1 MKQKSNINPRKELL
15 SLMRGFFATPLIV
28 AMANS
33 GVIQKILEKKK
44 VKINDFNLISN
55 KNFLHNVFTYFETL
69 GLLKKKNFYFSLTK
83 LGYSI
88 FKRVGSFY
96 LLHSYRSFIN
106 NSDHILK
113 DKSFK
118 PSCDRKENVIGSGL
132 TNGKKFFP
140 VAIDEIKKKNYDL
153 IVDIGCG
160 NGEFLKRCSEINPQ
174 SKYIAVDLSNKAL
187 KEAKIKLKKNNSKL
201 DVKYFKCNGSDVE
214 KWSAFVNKET
224 QEIKNPKILITM
236 WYLIH
241 EISNNKIGT
250 VIKFLNNINKKITN
264 VEIIIGEI
272 LKINPSKLLH
282 GKDTSIMPEFLFFHE
297 ISGQGVL
304 SKNDYE
310 KIEKKINYRSGKK
323 YYFDYV
329 NYKKSKTPSAMVW
342 YLKKK

>member
-1 MKQKSNINPRKELL
+1 MKQKSNINPRQELL

-28 AMANS
+28 AMANN
-33 GVIQKILEKKK
+33 GVIQKILKKKK
-44 VKINDFNLISN
+44 VKLKDFNSISN
-55 KNFLHNVFTYFETL
+55 KKFLYNVFIYFQTL
-69 GLLKKKNFYFSLTK
+69 GLLKKNKIYFSLTN
-83 LGYSI
+83 LGNSI
-88 FKRVGSFY
+88 FKRIGSFY
-96 LLHSYRSFIN
+96 LLHSYRNFIN
-106 NSDHILK
+106 NTDKILK
-113 DKSFK
+113 DKSLK

-160 NGEFLKRCSEINPQ
+160 NGEFLKKCSEINPH

-187 KEAKIKLKKNNSKL
+187 KEAKIKLKKNNSRL

-214 KWSAFVNKET
+214 KWSALLNKET
-224 QEIKNPKILITM
+224 QRIKNPKILITM

-241 EISNNKIGT
+241 EISNNKIET
-250 VIKFLNNINKKITN
+250 VIKYLNDINRKIPN

-272 LKINPSKLLH
+272 LKIDPTKLFY
-282 GKDTSIMPEFLFFHE
+282 GKNTSIMPEFLFFHQ

-304 SKNDYE
+304 SKKDYE
-310 KIEKKINYRSGKK
+310 IIEKKINYRSGKK

-329 NYKKSKTPSAMVW
+329 NYKKSKTPSAVVW